1 MGDAGED
8 LIIESVV
15 MTARIQ
21 AAHRLRRKPNREEL
35 NAAIDDEVNA
45 SVLRRQISPDR
56 RDAIS
61 EAAQNFAASDL
72 KTYQDYRDYQ
82 NYLAGK
88 SVVHAITARDRA
100 NRARAKASAEAY
112 EELNKKEW
120 RDAMD
125 EAGKNAGGRRRSSKR
140 GAKTVRRRRSHR
152 LRRRRRPFLPTP

>member
-1 MGDAGED
+1 MGDARED

-21 AAHRLRRKPNREEL
+21 AAHRLSRKPNREEL

-61 EAAQNFAASDL
+61 EAAKNFAASDL
-72 KTYQDYRDYQ
+72 KTYKDYRDYQ

-88 SVVHAITARDRA
+88 SVLHAITARDRA
-100 NRARAKASAEAY
+100 NRAREAEAKAFY
-112 EELNKKEW
+112 KEL
-120 RDAMD
+120 DD

-140 GAKTVRRRRSHR
+140 RAKTVRRRRSRHR
-152 LRRRRRPFLPTP
+152 LPTLRRRRRPF